1 MTKETKKVVF
11 LDPDKDIAFAIVRTK
26 EKSFVQF
33 EGTKF
38 DFMYLL
44 LKANE
49 YCPDVK
55 EAMQLALN
63 YLKQPENN

>member
-1 MTKETKKVVF
+1 MTKETKKVIF
-11 LDPDKDIAFAIVRTK
+11 LDQDKDIAFSIIRTK
-26 EKSFVQF
+26 AKQEVQF

-44 LKANE
+44 IRANS

-55 EAMQLALN
+55 EAMILALEF
-63 YLKQPENN
+63 LKQPENN

>member
-11 LDPDKDIAFAIVRTK
+11 LDADKDIAFAIVRTK

-33 EGTKF
+33 EGSKF

-44 LKANE
+44 IRANE

-55 EAMQLALN
+55 EAMQLALD

>member
-11 LDPDKDIAFAIVRTK
+11 LDPDKEIAFSIIRTK
-26 EKSFVQF
+26 EKKEVQF

-44 LKANE
+44 IQANS

-55 EAMQLALN
+55 EAMQLALDF
-63 YLKQPENN
+63 LKQPENN